1 MNSIQSRKVQLVA
14 ESERQRVELLND
26 WQTMVGGA
34 HALAVQ
40 AKTFGSIG
48 VAAATLVA
56 GVAAFQRTTP
66 AAINRK
72 RTWAGTLFKGARFA
86 CAVWLALR
94 RPLR

>member
-1 MNSIQSRKVQLVA
+1 MA

-40 AKTFGSIG
+40 AKTIGSIG

-56 GVAAFQRTTP
+56 GVSAFHRPAP
-66 AAINRK
+66 AAINK
-72 RTWAGTLFKGARFA
+72 KPSWAGTIFNGARLA